1 MRHDFDTK
9 VERVVTKVKDRAA
22 EIRAEVTA
30 QENCIMNDI
39 KNIQN
44 DRLQK
49 MTECEKTMSLASERI
64 QHSLETAREVTRT
77 AADSEFLSLYAL
89 INKDLTLLAGQN
101 IPRVDLR
108 LGCLKF
114 KASEGVGDISLG
126 KVVKEGKWEKQCE
139 FGSLGNGPEEFCGA
153 WGIAARQPDE
163 VAVADF
169 YNKRVVIC
177 SIDGNQKST
186 IPLKGSKFSKED

>member
-1 MRHDFDTK
+1 
-9 VERVVTKVKDRAA
+9 
-22 EIRAEVTA
+22 
-30 QENCIMNDI
+30 
-39 KNIQN
+39 
-44 DRLQK
+44 

-77 AADSEFLSLYAL
+77 AADSEFLSLYAT
-89 INKDLTLLAGQN
+89 INKDLKLLAYQN
-101 IPRVDLR
+101 IPRVDPK
-108 LGCLKF
+108 LGFLKF

-126 KVVKEGKWEKQCE
+126 KVVTEGKWEKRCE
-139 FGSLGNGPEEFCGA
+139 FGSQGSGPGEFNGA

-163 VAVADF
+163 VAVTDY

-186 IPLKGSKFSKED
+186 IPLQRRK